1 MVGVEIDMGRLVC
14 DPGGRTAPDP
24 ARFPR
29 VRFCLNGVP
38 IPGALTH
45 PACTIGREAYT
56 AETGE
61 EAERWLQVTGT
72 LLPRAPPQ
80 TPPCTAAP
88 LTALPGRA
96 MRARLTRAG
105 GSVARF
111 ILRCVFRRKAMP
123 WSSKRST
130 GQPGRART
138 TPWPSARGERPAPR

>member
-14 DPGGRTAPDP
+14 DPGGRMAPDP

-61 EAERWLQVTGT
+61 EAERWLQVPDT
-72 LLPRAPPQ
+72 LLPGSPRV
-80 TPPCTAAP
+80 CTQ
-88 LTALPGRA
+88 LHPGTR
-96 MRARLTRAG
+96 RVRL
-105 GSVARF
+105 V
-111 ILRCVFRRKAMP
+111 
-123 WSSKRST
+123 
-130 GQPGRART
+130 
-138 TPWPSARGERPAPR
+138 RGEGRGVST